1 MKTRRQGKQGKQS
14 KKTRSKKT
22 KRMQRQ
28 KGGAS
33 FYRKSIPGVSRNA
46 IYANPMKWDDSK
58 IETA

>member
-1 MKTRRQGKQGKQS
+1 METRRKGRQF
-14 KKTRSKKT
+14 KKSRSKKT
-22 KRMQRQ
+22 KQKQRQRQ

-58 IETA
+58 IEIS